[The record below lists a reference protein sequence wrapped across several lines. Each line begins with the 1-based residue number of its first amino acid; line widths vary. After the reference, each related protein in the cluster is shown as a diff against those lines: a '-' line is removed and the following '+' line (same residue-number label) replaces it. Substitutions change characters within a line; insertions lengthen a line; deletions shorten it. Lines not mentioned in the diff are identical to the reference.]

1 MRVVSPTS
9 APQGHQHSAH
19 TCQLPKA
26 RGVII
31 SFILQPMFPERREG
45 QLVATRFAQPQMSS
59 LSHLVLTHW
68 KTGDCRPGHKL
79 SPISWDPV
87 LPFLLLQR
95 KRQMQSQQSLVI
107 REGKRQEFISQRK
120 ATKFHSQSKSFL
132 GKLCMHFPSTS
143 TPGHTVGKQLISQL
157 QSLSSCVLELAG
169 FTVSQ
174 PVLGPRQP
182 LWPQPLPSLLR
193 CAALPPSWFQR
204 HIFTR
209 TSVTHPATDHFQSGS
224 KHSTNFLQV

>member
-1 MRVVSPTS
+1 M
-9 APQGHQHSAH
+9 
-19 TCQLPKA
+19 
-26 RGVII
+26 
-31 SFILQPMFPERREG
+31 
-45 QLVATRFAQPQMSS
+45 ATRFAQPQMSS

-95 KRQMQSQQSLVI
+95 KRQMWSQQSGHRRKKKAGLNLSK
-107 REGKRQEFISQRK
+107 EGHKISLPVK
-120 ATKFHSQSKSFL
+120 I
-132 GKLCMHFPSTS
+132 FPWHAVHALPQHIYTR
-143 TPGHTVGKQLISQL
+143 PHCGKQLISQL

-182 LWPQPLPSLLR
+182 LWPQALPSLLR
-193 CAALPPSWFQR
+193 CAALPPSCFQW

-224 KHSTNFLQV
+224 KYSTKFLQG